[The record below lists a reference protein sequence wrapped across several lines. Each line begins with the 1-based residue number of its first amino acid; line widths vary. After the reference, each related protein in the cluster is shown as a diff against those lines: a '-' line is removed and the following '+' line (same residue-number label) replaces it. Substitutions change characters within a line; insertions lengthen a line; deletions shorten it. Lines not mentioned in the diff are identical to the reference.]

1 MQIVASRLK
10 ILVAPQI
17 RVVVPEEQADDLRR
31 DDLALNLIKR
41 HWEVDP
47 KQKTLFNR
55 LRANVRVMLFLVVLL
70 GFAAFNS
77 LWVPLKLEQESLVHS
92 RADLAVE
99 AGRYLEQKATP
110 TTETCAARDS
120 LSELVDVGVRDM
132 ISPSTVESY
141 VSIYTQNYESVCSS
155 LHQGDVFQWALFKHS
170 KELGRMKVSASSHLL
185 CQHGRWTVA

>member
-1 MQIVASRLK
+1 M
-10 ILVAPQI
+10 APQI
-17 RVVVPEEQADDLRR
+17 RVVVPEDQADDLRR

-92 RADLAVE
+92 RADFAIE
-99 AGRYLEQKATP
+99 AGRFLAQKATS
-110 TTETCAARDS
+110 TTETCAVRDG
-120 LSELVDVGVRDM
+120 LSEFVDLGVRD
-132 ISPSTVESY
+132 IFSPSTVESY
-141 VSIYTQNYESVCSS
+141 ISIYTQNYESVCSA
-155 LHQGDVFQWALFKHS
+155 LHREDVFEWALFKHS
-170 KELGRMKVSASSHLL
+170 KELGRMKVRASSNLL
-185 CQHGRWTVA
+185 YPHERWTVA